1 MKGWVPFAM
10 AAVSEMKPSLKFDAI
25 VTTSPPESCH
35 LIGSRVKKALNCP
48 WVADFRDLWTQDLTK
63 HYGPIRKFVESRL
76 ERRTLCSADALVTLS
91 GPWAEKL
98 KQRYP
103 HIPIYSIANA
113 FDPDEFSSNGEALT
127 DSFSITYTGQLY
139 SGKRDPTPLLEVLGE
154 LLQANIIPRQ
164 RVRIR
169 FYGPIEPWLYT
180 QVQQHRLDDVV
191 EIHATVGREQVLK
204 RQAESQLL
212 LLLGWNDPK
221 DEGQHTGKIFEYFGA
236 KRPILAI
243 GGCQGVMTELLKETR
258 AGIHTL
264 SRAQLREFLIDAY
277 TSFQRDGRVCYQGDQ
292 QAINRHTHREMASK
306 FALLL
311 DRVKMRTQTPAT
323 VEL

>member
-1 MKGWVPFAM
+1 M
-10 AAVSEMKPSLKFDAI
+10 LK
-25 VTTSPPESCH
+25 C
-35 LIGSRVKKALNCP
+35 
-48 WVADFRDLWTQDLTK
+48 VAR
-63 HYGPIRKFVESRL
+63 RL

-180 QVQQHRLDDVV
+180 QVQQHRLD
-191 EIHATVGREQVLK
+191 
-204 RQAESQLL
+204 
-212 LLLGWNDPK
+212 
-221 DEGQHTGKIFEYFGA
+221 
-236 KRPILAI
+236 
-243 GGCQGVMTELLKETR
+243 
-258 AGIHTL
+258 
-264 SRAQLREFLIDAY
+264 
-277 TSFQRDGRVCYQGDQ
+277 
-292 QAINRHTHREMASK
+292 
-306 FALLL
+306 
-311 DRVKMRTQTPAT
+311 
-323 VEL
+323 